1 MENNYVDMEKQYYN
15 ANNGNNKMYAY
26 YYGCQIGWKN

>member
-15 ANNGNNKMYAY
+15 ANNKIYAY